1 MFAKKTLQKPSK
13 LLICVLFCLML
24 QGCLGTIVGNTVDVA
39 IEVAKVPF
47 KVGGA
52 VIDVVSGGDK
62 KDDDSSHKHDSNSA
76 DSHHHGGD
84 HD

>member
-1 MFAKKTLQKPSK
+1 MFAKQILQKPFK

-24 QGCLGTIVGNTVDVA
+24 QGCLGAIVGNTVDVA

-62 KDDDSSHKHDSNSA
+62 KDDDSPHKHDSKSA